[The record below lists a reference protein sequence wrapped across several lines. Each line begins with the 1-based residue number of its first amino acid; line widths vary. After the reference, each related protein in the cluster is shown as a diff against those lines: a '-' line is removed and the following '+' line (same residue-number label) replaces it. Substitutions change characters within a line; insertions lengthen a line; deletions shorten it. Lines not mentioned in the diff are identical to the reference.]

1 MRPEAL
7 AQLRGVDRI
16 VHAGDV
22 GSPDVLAALGRIAPV
37 TAVRGNNDK
46 GPWAMKLPVSA
57 RLEIGGVAIYV
68 IHDVHE
74 LELDPEAS
82 GIGVVVSGHSHKPS
96 LETRGEVLY
105 FNPGSIGPRRFR
117 LPISLG
123 LLGISAG
130 VASGEL
136 LQLGSH

>member
-22 GSPDVLAALGRIAPV
+22 GSADVLAALGRIAPV

-57 RLEIGGVAIYV
+57 RLELGGVAVYV

-74 LELDPEAS
+74 LDLDPAAS

-96 LETRGEVLY
+96 LTTRGEVIY

-123 LLGISAG
+123 FLLISAG

-136 LQLGSH
+136 LQLG